1 MAFSPTRV
9 PPMRHLQHLLSMSWP
24 RGTPFAWP
32 WQSLP
37 SSRIPFSQTTKRLQP
52 PAPSSLVLKWL
63 PSVSAQR
70 IPPEQAGQEG
80 YLASDPPGVSE
91 HVCVSV

>member
-1 MAFSPTRV
+1 MAFSLFPPPV
-9 PPMRHLQHLLSMSWP
+9 PPTPHLQHFLSMPWP
-24 RGTPFAWP
+24 RGAPFAWP

-37 SSRIPFSQTTKRLQP
+37 SSQIPFSQTTKRLQP
-52 PAPSSLVLKWL
+52 PAPSSLVLKWF

-80 YLASDPPGVSE
+80 YLASDPLGVSE
-91 HVCVSV
+91 HV